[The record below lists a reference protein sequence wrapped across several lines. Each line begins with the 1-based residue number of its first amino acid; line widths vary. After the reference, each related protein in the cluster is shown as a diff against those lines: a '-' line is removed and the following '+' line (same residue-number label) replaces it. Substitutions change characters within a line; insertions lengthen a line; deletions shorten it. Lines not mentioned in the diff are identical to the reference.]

1 MKITKIEPQKKF
13 KGRSN
18 VYLDDTFAFGLSD
31 FDLHKLH
38 IKVGMELSESA
49 LASIRQDVLLSEAKQ
64 HALHLLDRHT
74 YTEKAMARK
83 LSERYNDSQITSE
96 VISFLKGYRYI
107 DDESYARRYIEAAL
121 QSGKSGLFKIK
132 YDLCGKGISKEMVEK
147 VATEFT
153 DEGRMEN
160 EQETVS
166 KLLEKKLRGDF
177 SFPNKMKAKRYLLS
191 RGFSSESIDSALS
204 KLRNEGEEEW
214 LDV

>member
-1 MKITKIEPQKKF
+1 
-13 KGRSN
+13 
-18 VYLDDTFAFGLSD
+18 
-31 FDLHKLH
+31 
-38 IKVGMELSESA
+38 MELSESA

-153 DEGRMEN
+153 GEGRMEN